1 MTSPAG
7 ILKPPPRNARAIRPT
22 AIKASILHLDILAHR
37 GWWHRP
43 EEKNSQVA
51 LARAFAAGYGVET
64 DLRDCA
70 GEIVVSHDMPQPGA
84 MTFDALLDLYLSYPT
99 RPTLALN
106 VKADGMAAAIAAR
119 LTGRGITQY
128 FVFDMS
134 IPDTLGYLAQGMTVY
149 TRHSEYER
157 GSTLDARAAGIWLDA
172 FERPFVAPENLTA
185 VLDRGQIA
193 ALVSPEL
200 HRKPHE
206 AAWRV
211 WHDTLAAR
219 NCDDRVMLCTDLPDR
234 AEIFFTA

>member
-1 MTSPAG
+1 M
-7 ILKPPPRNARAIRPT
+7 
-22 AIKASILHLDILAHR
+22 HLEILAHR
-37 GWWHRP
+37 GWWYQP
-43 EEKNSQVA
+43 EEKNSRTA

-106 VKADGMAAAIAAR
+106 VKADGMAATIAER
-119 LTGRGITQY
+119 LTSRGITQY

-134 IPDTLGYLAQGMTVY
+134 VPDTLGYLAEGMTVF
-149 TRHSEYER
+149 TRHSEYEAE
-157 GSTLDARAAGIWLDA
+157 SLLDERAAGIWLDA
-172 FERPFVAPENLTA
+172 FERPFVAPDDIDR
-185 VLDRGQIA
+185 VLGRGQIA

-206 AAWRV
+206 DAWRV
-211 WHDTLAAR
+211 WRDTLATR
-219 NCDDRVMLCTDLPDR
+219 SDDAGVMLCTDLPDR
-234 AEIFFTA
+234 AETYFTA

>member
-1 MTSPAG
+1 M
-7 ILKPPPRNARAIRPT
+7 
-22 AIKASILHLDILAHR
+22 HLEILAHR
-37 GWWHRP
+37 GWWYQP
-43 EEKNSQVA
+43 EEKNSRTA

-106 VKADGMAAAIAAR
+106 VKADGMAATIAER
-119 LTGRGITQY
+119 LTSRGITQY

-134 IPDTLGYLAQGMTVY
+134 VPDTLGYLAEGMTVF
-149 TRHSEYER
+149 TRHSEYEAE
-157 GSTLDARAAGIWLDA
+157 SLLDERAAGIWLNA
-172 FERPFVAPENLTA
+172 FERPFVAPDDIDR
-185 VLDRGQIA
+185 VLGRGQIA

-206 AAWRV
+206 DAWRV
-211 WHDTLAAR
+211 WRDTLATR
-219 NCDDRVMLCTDLPDR
+219 SDDAGVMLCTDLPDR
-234 AEIFFTA
+234 AETYFTA

>member
-1 MTSPAG
+1 M
-7 ILKPPPRNARAIRPT
+7 
-22 AIKASILHLDILAHR
+22 HLEILAHR
-37 GWWHRP
+37 GWWHQP
-43 EEKNSQVA
+43 EGKNSRTA

-106 VKADGMAAAIAAR
+106 VKADGMAATIAER
-119 LTGRGITQY
+119 LTARGITQY

-134 IPDTLGYLAQGMTVY
+134 VPDTLGYLAQDMTVF
-149 TRHSEYER
+149 TRHSEYEA
-157 GSTLDARAAGIWLDA
+157 GSRLDERAAGIWLDA
-172 FERPFVAPENLTA
+172 FERSFVAPDDIDR
-185 VLDRGQIA
+185 VLGRGQIA

-206 AAWRV
+206 DAWRV
-211 WHDTLAAR
+211 WRDTLATRSDDAR
-219 NCDDRVMLCTDLPDR
+219 IMLCTDLPDR
-234 AEIFFTA
+234 AETYFTA